1 MAKYVLVITEAIL
14 NILQC
19 DSQMVKLSVSQAV
32 PRCIPGFESRL
43 GHFFFFFLYFFFFF
57 TCRSTFFL
65 LQIISIS
72 DNTYSSYKR

>member
-1 MAKYVLVITEAIL
+1 MAKYVLVITEAVL

-43 GHFFFFFLYFFFFF
+43 GQFFLFFFVFFFLLAGQL
-57 TCRSTFFL
+57 FL
-65 LQIISIS
+65 LQIIGIS